1 METSRPGITVT
12 GPSRPEGS
20 SGESELYSEILAH
33 VMRFA
38 SGSFWSPISRFGQ
51 TISSGSGQGWKCV
64 NRDIFVIIQDGFRLR
79 ESERHLPAAS
89 DLPLSPDHFLH

>member
-1 METSRPGITVT
+1 MIFFTADYRGLTADFFKRPVLTDQSPETIERSK
-12 GPSRPEGS
+12 
-20 SGESELYSEILAH
+20 AN
-33 VMRFA
+33 
-38 SGSFWSPISRFGQ
+38 
-51 TISSGSGQGWKCV
+51 SGQGWKCV